1 MEKFV
6 VGLRGGIGT
15 GKSSVSNIFESLGID
30 IADADIS
37 SRNIMRQGEKVFK
50 NVVDHFGKGILDS
63 SGAINRTLLRKIV
76 FSQPEE
82 KTFLERQTVP
92 AIIQDLMKT
101 IQRSSSEYV
110 MLVLSTGIGRT
121 SLMDRLLVVDAKKDT
136 QIERVME
143 RDMNSKEEVE
153 AIISSQPSR
162 EDRLTEYDDLILNE
176 GSIANLE
183 RQVMP
188 LHKKYLNLARAKA
201 LHG

>member
-50 NVVDHFGKGILDS
+50 NVVDHFGKDILDS
-63 SGAINRTLLRKIV
+63 SGAINRTVLRKIV
-76 FSQPEE
+76 FSKPEE
-82 KTFLERQTVP
+82 KIFLERQTVP

>member
-37 SRNIMRQGEKVFK
+37 SRNIMRPGEKVFK
-50 NVVDHFGKGILDS
+50 NVVDHFGKDILDS
-63 SGAINRTLLRKIV
+63 SGAINRTVLRKIV
-76 FSQPEE
+76 FSKPEE
-82 KTFLERQTVP
+82 KIFLERQTVP

-136 QIERVME
+136 QIERVMK

-153 AIISSQPSR
+153 AIITSQPSR

-176 GSIANLE
+176 GSIANLK

-188 LHKKYLNLARAKA
+188 LHKKYLDLARAKA
-201 LHG
+201 IHG

>member
-37 SRNIMRQGEKVFK
+37 SRNVMKPGEEVFT
-50 NVVDHFGKGILDS
+50 NVVDHFGKDILDS
-63 SGAINRTLLRKIV
+63 SGAINRSVLRKIV
-76 FSQPEE
+76 FSEPQE
-82 KTFLERQTVP
+82 KIFLESQTVP

-136 QIERVME
+136 QIERVMD

-162 EDRLTEYDDLILNE
+162 EDRLKENDDLILNE
-176 GSIANLE
+176 GSIADLK

-188 LHKKYLNLARAKA
+188 LHKKYLDLARAKE

>member
-1 MEKFV
+1 MDKFV

-15 GKSSVSNIFESLGID
+15 GKSSVSKIFESLGID

-37 SRNIMRQGEKVFK
+37 SRNVMQPGERVFA
-50 NVVDHFGKGILDS
+50 NVVDHFGKDILDS
-63 SGAINRTLLRKIV
+63 SGAINRSALRKII
-76 FSQPEE
+76 FSEPEE
-82 KTFLERQTVP
+82 KMFLETQTVP
-92 AIIQDLMKT
+92 AIIQDLIKT

-136 QIERVME
+136 QIERVIE

-162 EDRLTEYDDLILNE
+162 EDRLKENDDLILNE
-176 GSIANLE
+176 GSIADLE

-188 LHKKYLNLARAKA
+188 LHKKYLDLARAKE

>member
-37 SRNIMRQGEKVFK
+37 SRNVMRPGEKVFT
-50 NVVDHFGKGILDS
+50 NVVDHFGMDILDS
-63 SGAINRTLLRKIV
+63 SGAINRSVLRRIV
-76 FSQPEE
+76 FSEPEE
-82 KTFLERQTVP
+82 KIFLESQTVP

-121 SLMDRLLVVDAKKDT
+121 GLMDRLLVVDAKKDT
-136 QIERVME
+136 QIERVMK

-162 EDRLTEYDDLILNE
+162 EDRIKENDDLILNE
-176 GSIANLE
+176 GSIADLKL
-183 RQVMP
+183 QVMP
-188 LHKKYLNLARAKA
+188 LHKRYLDLARAKE

>member
-37 SRNIMRQGEKVFK
+37 SRNIMRPGEKVFK
-50 NVVDHFGKGILDS
+50 NVVDHFGKDILDS
-63 SGAINRTLLRKIV
+63 SGAINRTVLRKIV
-76 FSQPEE
+76 FSKPEE

-188 LHKKYLNLARAKA
+188 LHKKYLNLAREKA
-201 LHG
+201 FHG